1 MEVGVLVTATAQSGD
16 LAEVAQRVEAEG
28 FDSLWIPEHPVIPVG
43 HQTPFPGAADGQ
55 LPEHYTRWA
64 DPFIALTVAATVT
77 KRVKLGTGICLLPER
92 EPMVTAKTIASLD
105 LYSGGRVVIGAGA
118 GWLRE
123 ETEALGTE
131 FRLRWKRMR
140 ETVEAMKVLWTQR
153 EAGYEGDL
161 VRFPAVRCEPKPAQP
176 GGPPVLLGAHG
187 PKALERVARSYD
199 GWFPLVQSPD
209 SFGKQ
214 MTTLRQLTREAGRDP
229 DGLHITIIVDPGEDG
244 PSEDDLKR
252 YRDAGARGVVTFSQQ
267 MGTEIADGKAMAWI
281 DRVLPTVER
290 AQRV

>member
-16 LAEVAQRVEAEG
+16 LAEVARRVEAEG

-55 LPEHYTRWA
+55 LPEHYNRWA

-77 KRVKLGTGICLLPER
+77 TKVKLGTGICLLPER
-92 EPMVTAKTIASLD
+92 EPLVTAKTIASLD

-123 ETEALGTE
+123 ETEVLGTE

-140 ETVEAMKVLWTQR
+140 ETVEAMKVLWTQP
-153 EAGYEGDL
+153 EAAYEGDL

-209 SFGKQ
+209 SFDRQ
-214 MTTLRQLTREAGRDP
+214 MTSLRQLTTEAGRDP
-229 DGLHITIIVDPGEDG
+229 DGLHITIIVDPGENG
-244 PSEDDLKR
+244 PSEDELKR
-252 YRDAGARGVVTFSQQ
+252 YRDAGAQGVVTFSQQ
-267 MGTEIADGKAMAWI
+267 MGTEIADGGATAWI